1 MIGTMLKEYRL
12 RKGFTQKYVAHV
24 LGITSKAYSKIETG
38 VNSLDVSYIVPVCDL
53 LDIPYLNMY
62 AEIFGKLYTDHD
74 DYNNSD
80 NYIFVDGEQRT
91 LSGKPVKNIMT
102 PSEYAVYQ
110 PLCTAVGEGCSKQV
124 VLINVEHVFCCLNHF
139 WNWFVNGD
147 CTIIVSESDDIFP
160 RRKVF
165 VV

>member
-1 MIGTMLKEYRL
+1 MIGTILKEYRL
-12 RKGFTQKYVAHV
+12 KKGFTQKYVAHV

-53 LDIPYLNMY
+53 LEIPYLNMY

-74 DYNNSD
+74 DYNSSD
-80 NYIFVDGEQRT
+80 NYIFVEDEQRT

-110 PLCTAVGEGCSKQV
+110 LLCTVVGEGCEKQV
-124 VLINVEHVFCCLNHF
+124 VLDHVMELTNYRRLQ
-139 WNWFVNGD
+139 
-147 CTIIVSESDDIFP
+147 CTKEMMKKKEIMNC
-160 RRKVF
+160 
-165 VV
+165 